1 MRRTTVTTPRSAVAS
16 VARRAAATT
25 AVLGTVA
32 VLAPGAAQAEPVT
45 TIVPGSSVLTVS
57 KLVGNVADGRGC
69 TVGFIGQRPDGS
81 RVGIYAGH
89 CGDQGQQVVV
99 DGRIVGVNT
108 ASSAPSL
115 TKTDLF
121 VVPDAPDWGVFAL
134 DPKLAKAAPGGR
146 IRPSTVG
153 TARAGDQVCSQGISS
168 GWRCGSVVSV
178 DGGYIAT
185 TIPVQVGD
193 SGGPLIRTSD
203 NAALGIASRAAT
215 FDGPLRRNG
224 SLFYDLGS
232 ALRASGTSL
241 VVG

>member
-1 MRRTTVTTPRSAVAS
+1 MRRTITSYPRTLAAS
-16 VARRAAATT
+16 VA
-25 AVLGTVA
+25 VLGGVA
-32 VLAPGAAQAEPVT
+32 ALVPAAAQAEPVASV
-45 TIVPGSSVLTVS
+45 VPGSSVLTVT

-69 TVGFIGQRPDGS
+69 TVGFVGQRPDGT
-81 RVGIYAGH
+81 RVGLYAGH
-89 CGDQGQQVVV
+89 CGAQGQQVVV
-99 DGRIVGVNT
+99 DGRIVGVN
-108 ASSAPSL
+108 AGSSSPRL
-115 TKTDLF
+115 TKSDMF
-121 VVPDAPDWGVFAL
+121 EVPDAPDWGVFTR
-134 DPKLAKAAPGGR
+134 DPKLAKATPGGR
-146 IRPSTVG
+146 VRPTSVG
-153 TARAGDQVCSQGISS
+153 TARPGDPVCSQGVSS

-215 FDGPLRRNG
+215 FDGPLTRSG

-232 ALRASGTSL
+232 ALRATGTSL

>member
-1 MRRTTVTTPRSAVAS
+1 MRRTITSFPRNAAAS
-16 VARRAAATT
+16 VA
-25 AVLGTVA
+25 VLGGVA
-32 VLAPGAAQAEPVT
+32 ALILPASAQAEPVAT
-45 TIVPGSSVLTVS
+45 VSPGSSVLTVT

-69 TVGFIGQRPDGS
+69 TVGFVGQRADGT
-81 RVGIYAGH
+81 RVGLYAGH
-89 CGDQGQQVVV
+89 CGAQGQQVVV

-108 ASSAPSL
+108 GSSAPAL
-115 TKTDLF
+115 TKSDTF
-121 VVPDAPDWGVFAL
+121 VVPDAPDWGVFTL

-146 IRPSTVG
+146 VRPTSVG
-153 TARAGDQVCSQGISS
+153 TARPGDAVCSQGVSS

-193 SGGPLIRTSD
+193 SGGPLIRSSD

-215 FDGPLRRNG
+215 FDGPLARNG

-232 ALRASGTSL
+232 TLRATGTSL

>member
-1 MRRTTVTTPRSAVAS
+1 MRRTTATIARVAPAVAAALGG
-16 VARRAAATT
+16 VAAALP
-25 AVLGTVA
+25 AS
-32 VLAPGAAQAEPVT
+32 AQAEPVT
-45 TIVPGSSVLTVS
+45 TVVPGSSVLTIT

-69 TVGFIGQRPDGS
+69 TVGFVGQRADGT
-81 RVGIYAGH
+81 RVGLYAGH
-89 CGDQGQQVVV
+89 CGAKGQQVVV

-108 ASSAPSL
+108 GSSAPAL
-115 TKTDLF
+115 TKTDTF
-121 VVPDAPDWGVFAL
+121 VVPDAPDWGVFTL
-134 DPKLAKAAPGGR
+134 DPKLATAGPGGR
-146 IRPSTVG
+146 VHPSSVG
-153 TARAGDQVCSQGISS
+153 TARPGDAVCSQGVSS

-178 DGGYIAT
+178 EGGYIAT

-215 FDGPLRRNG
+215 FDGPIARNG

-232 ALRASGTSL
+232 ALRATGTSL